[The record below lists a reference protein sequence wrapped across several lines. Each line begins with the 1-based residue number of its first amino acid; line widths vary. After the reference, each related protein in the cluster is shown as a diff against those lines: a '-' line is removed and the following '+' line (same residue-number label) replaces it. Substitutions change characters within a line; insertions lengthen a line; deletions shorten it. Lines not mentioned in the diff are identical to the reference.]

1 MLSEIDSET
10 IRILFSLQISSEEEF
25 QNKTKKTQDKEIV
38 LQKENYN
45 AGELNQ
51 SNEKNLEGD
60 SGKTFK
66 RETPKFGRNEIVKV
80 TNGQETKEMKFK
92 KAESLI
98 KDEGW
103 RIV

>member
-1 MLSEIDSET
+1 MIIGLTGGI
-10 IRILFSLQISSEEEF
+10 
-25 QNKTKKTQDKEIV
+25 
-38 LQKENYN
+38 
-45 AGELNQ
+45 G
-51 SNEKNLEGD
+51 
-60 SGKTFK
+60 SGKSLAARMFTDLNIDVIDADLLAKKALNKNSIGYDQFL
-66 RETPKFGRNEIVKV
+66 EKFGRNEIVKV